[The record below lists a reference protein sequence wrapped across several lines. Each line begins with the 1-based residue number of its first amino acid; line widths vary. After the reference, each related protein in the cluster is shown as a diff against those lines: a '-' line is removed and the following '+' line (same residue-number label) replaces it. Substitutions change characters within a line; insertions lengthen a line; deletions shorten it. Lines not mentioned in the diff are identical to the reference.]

1 MEELTTIIIITVCI
15 LAFFLHYESKYS
27 ELVYVK
33 SEVDGRSYLVRNLPD
48 KQQAADLLATVRKN
62 LDTIVKYLVNK
73 NKTDEK
79 IKRLRKNYRPE
90 KLSEA
95 IPKANYTSYSV
106 NKGEK
111 IVFCIRSKNDKEKL
125 EDINTIM
132 FVAIHEL
139 AHVMTKSI
147 GHTAEFWENMKFL
160 LKKAVKLNVYH
171 EHDYRND
178 PIPYCGVEITDSPLP
193 YRGK

>member
-147 GHTAEFWENMKFL
+147 GHTPEFWDNMKFL